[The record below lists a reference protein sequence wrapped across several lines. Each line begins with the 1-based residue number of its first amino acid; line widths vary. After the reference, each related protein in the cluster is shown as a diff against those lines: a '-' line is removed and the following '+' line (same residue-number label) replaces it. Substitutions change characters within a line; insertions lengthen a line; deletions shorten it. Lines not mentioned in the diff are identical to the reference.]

1 MWAEVKGRVTY
12 PLVTGR
18 ALAVIPLLRDPA
30 GRQSTLLLLEGIGEV
45 TKEKKTFVTF
55 FFWKFLFKKPSSYLV
70 QCQTSQSSFCD

>member
-30 GRQSTLLLLEGIGEV
+30 GRQSTLLLLEGIREV
-45 TKEKKTFVTF
+45 TKEKKTFVPF
-55 FFWKFLFKKPSSYLV
+55 FFVEVFV
-70 QCQTSQSSFCD
+70 QKTK